1 MKKTIG
7 KNIPKANIDFKQPV
21 GLHIIAIMVF
31 CLCLCVAPFVTLL
44 THYGDINFFYNRND
58 HIFVMFFAGVFGCIS
73 NYFFGSTKSI
83 IHGLQF
89 IIIAIILS
97 FIKNIYLFSLAALWT
112 GVSVVIVNLLFNLS
126 SFYLKTDSR
135 RLYGFIGVYSSAL
148 LGIAVGLFICF
159 IVLKDAYLFKLFYLF
174 TIIFLLIFFL
184 KNSYKLNTSLTSQTE
199 RVDVSFYGVLIIFFI
214 FSVILF
220 YLLLNLKVFSSLN
233 LIVLPI
239 SLVYLHV
246 LTVTNNKET
255 GLELLKYV
263 YFSLVIIVL
272 NKIIYLTFLKYDH
285 NSINPKYINSVI
297 STFIFL
303 MFNYILCI
311 AVYIAWRFKI
321 ISLKIESIINSKL
334 IKTMLYLE
342 VTKVFILVL
351 AVFIA
356 NNLVSNIIFMVS
368 IILSIVL
375 NIFIVPIYFSLGK
388 ILAGGKNETITT
400 TLLYLI
406 YSSLVFVSFL
416 YDISIKI

>member
-1 MKKTIG
+1 MKKIIG
-7 KNIPKANIDFKQPV
+7 RSVPKTNVDFKQPV
-21 GLHIIAIMVF
+21 GLHIIAIMIF
-31 CLCLCVAPFVTLL
+31 CLCLCIAPFVTLL

-89 IIIAIILS
+89 VIIAIILS
-97 FIKNIYLFSLAALWT
+97 FIKNTYLFSLAALWT

-148 LGIAVGLFICF
+148 LGIAIGVFICF
-159 IVLKDAYLFKLFYLF
+159 IVLKDAYSFKLFYLF

-199 RVDVSFYGVLIIFFI
+199 RVDISFYGVFIIFFV

-220 YLLLNLKVFSSLN
+220 YLLLNLKIFSSLN
-233 LIVLPI
+233 LIVLPV

-263 YFSLVIIVL
+263 YFSLVLIVL
-272 NKIIYLTFLKYDH
+272 NKMIYLTFLKYDH
-285 NSINPKYINSVI
+285 NSIDPKYINSVI

-303 MFNYILCI
+303 MFNYGLCI
-311 AVYIAWRFKI
+311 AVYIAWQFKI

-334 IKTMLYLE
+334 IKVMLYLE
-342 VTKVFILVL
+342 VTKVFILAI
-351 AVFIA
+351 AVFID
-356 NNLVSNIIFMVS
+356 NNLVSNMMFIISITLS
-368 IILSIVL
+368 IIL

-416 YDISIKI
+416 YDISINI